1 MKKRLLAG
9 LLTICLV
16 VGLLPVSALAAD
28 PPSPNPQATPN
39 EETATVDVEYGNTN
53 RETAT
58 ITYHKSGI
66 AADPVNLIFLVDVAV
81 TGRDSHGQF
90 ETMMRGSGLS
100 YIYDYGVNSNTRL
113 ITYQNAVVDSGFLTQ
128 KENLLNAI
136 NGHSN
141 PGEGNA
147 NEPAAL
153 KKAIEAVNEAP
164 NDAPTVVFW
173 VLGDHFG
180 WKNET
185 EIEEQVK
192 ALTEALGEDD
202 ALITWQL
209 ADKPNELLT
218 QYATH
223 HGDAHTPDA
232 DIVAAHVA
240 SDPVIFRDEM
250 RADLEE
256 VVHDHYHNIN
266 YSLRLADDQ
275 TVVSAIKRGYY
286 ESESGYVDLSA
297 TPTADGKGI
306 DVHLEHV
313 CRQADIDFVLEVEL
327 NPEVYETQ
335 TVIGEGH
342 ITAPADHSNGGLHTG
357 IFDEGTLYGLTL
369 HLPEVVIDRTG
380 STMTFQT
387 GGAGG
392 TAPAAIQQLV
402 GTSVTIPD
410 GSGLTN
416 SGSSFGGWNVVS
428 GPNQGTHYNAG
439 QIIPMPSGDMTL
451 EPAWGHVEV
460 ELELGDVT
468 TPDPAGNQLAED
480 AVYQDYNN
488 KGRLSF
494 DGMITDSGVVI
505 DNDDIINVSVIDQ
518 SVTYDKIVDAKDR
531 YRVKLTSVSNAVY
544 ARHVGATEDDKVV
557 AYLVQNQ
564 SKPGKY
570 DLYIAGPGGAKAPSD
585 ISYMFSRS
593 VFDSLETADVRAL
606 DTSAVTNMD
615 NLFAFHQKLRTIDI
629 RGWNTSQVI
638 SMSGTFAVGG
648 GGVSYYSAL
657 EEVIGIEV
665 LDVSNV
671 VDMSHMFDGAGY
683 TYDTGLPKHS
693 LKDIDFS
700 KWDTSSAEDMSYMFC
715 NYGSISGSLDVSSFD
730 TSKVTNMSGMFEYP
744 YSNNFTSLTL
754 GDKFKTSKVTDMSA
768 MFNGCSG
775 LTKLDLSNF
784 NTSSVTSMSY
794 MFNNCSGLAE
804 LDLSNFDTS
813 SVMSMYYMF
822 QNCSGLT
829 SLTVGDNFD
838 TSEVTSME
846 QMFSYCSGLIDLD
859 VSKFDTSKVMNMNRM
874 FAYCS
879 GLIDLDVSKFD
890 TSKVT
895 DMGSMFQNCS
905 SLSTLNLSSFDTS
918 KVTNMDHMFYDC
930 SGLDTLDVS
939 SFDTS
944 KVTNMSYMFSGCSN
958 LSSLNLGDNFAISQV
973 KDMVYPFLR
982 CSNLETI
989 EGALKLGETNVIGS
1003 FSQFF
1008 TGLKKLKSVTF
1019 DTPAGGTS
1027 FPNLSDMQL
1036 MFSGCSSLESIDLGN
1051 WTLPNLT
1058 NTSYMFSGC
1067 SALQNLNLSWSGMR
1081 AETGSFNSG
1090 SMFGS
1095 VSTDATLEIGND
1107 TSENTQALMAKIA
1120 DAFPGSVTINGA
1132 PRSAANSINELPL
1145 PEESETETEATPA
1158 PEGKPGEGQVT
1169 DGSEDTSDT
1178 PEEPADFPEDTQPSE
1193 EGGSTEATTPPAE
1206 PVIPDEPETTPEAPE
1221 DTQPSEEGG
1230 STEGITPPAESVT
1243 PGVPETTPEAPE
1255 DIGEPEQTPAPS
1267 EESDTTPEA
1276 PQQPASPV
1284 ETEKP
1289 ETEAGS
1295 STAALLT
1302 NNSVRSVNLTSQI
1315 PLANSDVSAQANKS
1329 GSIVVHDTATPAG
1342 SSFTYRVRV
1351 KYAGDTGAQSGRIEL
1366 SFPLPEAV
1374 TQSADDTEIK
1384 VSDIEYSEGSSTGF
1398 KGGQI
1403 VVQPY
1408 LDKTDDDNPVLRG
1421 TFEGLYTG
1429 NEYEI
1434 EITCTNQA
1442 KAPGADGYTYWDAIA
1457 YTQDGAGS
1465 AVSNVYRLWNKDGGG
1480 EVTPPDPSDQHTLT
1494 YAFAGEVPPDAVLP
1508 AGGVYSLGNTVNIA
1522 AKPTSSYGYYEF
1534 SGWVRSDTQA
1544 TVKPGTSDFS
1554 MPDNDVTLTGTWKIN
1569 ETSAPKITVTYE
1581 YTSDNEAQ
1589 HVPNGAPDINPSQ
1602 EVTVGD
1608 NHTIVQILKHADHHI
1623 FGGWKPTLTIGD
1635 QVITLSDPDSDGV
1648 YTGSDNGTTYS
1659 IHTSGLLYTE
1669 QFRSASGAV
1678 TVAFKGAWRPYT
1690 GRIQFDA
1697 NGGEGT
1703 MSAMQNVTWDT
1714 KTQYLP
1720 ENQFTYPADGFTF
1733 TGWATSPSG
1742 KVVKKDKELADGLI
1756 DEDGKDV
1763 TLYAVWKRTS
1773 FEVGYDLSHVS
1784 STNTEKTV
1792 ALGGS
1797 YETILSPASGY
1808 EMKNVSIKMGGA
1820 ELASNASVYNPATGQ
1835 VNISNIS
1842 GDIIIR
1848 ATAEAKTEPPTP
1860 TKHTIT
1866 VTVTGGTASPSGSVQ
1881 VEDGKDQTI
1890 TFAPNAGYVLGSVTV
1905 DGASASLTGNSY
1917 TFTNVTSDHSISVVY
1932 QKDGGSGG
1940 GGGTVTDK
1948 YPIYVES
1955 TGNGTA
1961 ASDKQEAAKGEVV
1974 TIDTN
1979 GEVISITVLDKDGNE
1994 ISVTDRGDGSFTF
2007 KMPNS
2012 AATVKVEFEP
2022 LPDVADPNDTGVA
2035 DWLNTNDHISYLS
2048 GYPDGSFRPG
2058 NNMTRAEVA
2067 QMFYNLLLDKDV
2079 AITVSFKD
2087 VKKDSWYE
2095 TAVHTLASLG
2105 IITGIG
2111 NDQFAPERAITRAEF
2126 TAIAMRFAK
2135 LDTTG
2140 INIFSDV
2147 TENDWFYDYVVGS
2160 IQYGWIT
2167 GYEDGTFRPNHTI
2180 SRAEVTTITNR
2191 MLGRS
2196 ADESYVDNHSSEI
2209 RVFPDVTNTHWAYY
2223 QIVEATNS
2231 HDFVKT
2237 DGVEN
2242 WKDLN

>member
-90 ETMMRGSGLS
+90 ETMMRDSGLS

-266 YSLRLADDQ
+266 FSLRLADDQ
-275 TVVSAIKRGYY
+275 TVVSAIKSGHY

-369 HLPEVVIDRTG
+369 HLPEVVIDRTR

-428 GPNQGTHYNAG
+428 GSNRGTHYNAG

-460 ELELGDVT
+460 ELELGEV
-468 TPDPAGNQLAED
+468 DPPATAGNQLADD
-480 AVYQDYNN
+480 AKYQDSGN
-488 KGRLSF
+488 KGRLYF
-494 DGMITDSGVVI
+494 EGAITDGGVVI
-505 DNDDIINVSVIDQ
+505 AQKDIINVSVINQ
-518 SVTYDKIVDAKDR
+518 SVTYNKIEDTNDPD
-531 YRVKLTSVSNAVY
+531 RVKLTSVSNAVY
-544 ARHVGATEDDKVV
+544 ARHVGETENDKVV

-564 SKPGKY
+564 SQPGKY
-570 DLYIAGPGGAKAPSD
+570 DLYIAGPGGVKAPSD
-585 ISYMFSRS
+585 ISYMFSRY
-593 VFDSLETADVRAL
+593 VFASLETADVRAL

-615 NLFAFHQKLRTIDI
+615 HLFAFHKNLRTIDI
-629 RGWNTSQVI
+629 RGWDTSQVT
-638 SMSGTFAVGG
+638 SMSYTFAATSGG
-648 GGVSYYSAL
+648 GPYYSAL
-657 EEVIGIEV
+657 EEIIGIED

-671 VDMSHMFDGAGY
+671 INMSYMFYGAGY
-683 TYDTGLPKHS
+683 TASSGLPQYSFKQ
-693 LKDIDFS
+693 LDIS
-700 KWDTSSAEDMSYMFC
+700 NWKTSSAENMSYMFGLC
-715 NYGSISGSLDVSSFD
+715 AGLTELNLSNFD
-730 TSKVTNMSGMFEYP
+730 TSKVTNMSNMFY
-744 YSNNFTSLTL
+744 NCCSLT
-754 GDKFKTSKVTDMSA
+754 
-768 MFNGCSG
+768 N
-775 LTKLDLSNF
+775 LDLS
-784 NTSSVTSMSY
+784 S
-794 MFNNCSGLAE
+794 
-804 LDLSNFDTS
+804 
-813 SVMSMYYMF
+813 
-822 QNCSGLT
+822 
-829 SLTVGDNFD
+829 FD
-838 TSEVTSME
+838 TSEVTSMAN
-846 QMFSYCSGLIDLD
+846 MFYMVPTTDNSLISLTLGDNFNTSKVTNMSSMFAYCSGLSNLD
-859 VSKFDTSKVMNMNRM
+859 VSNFDTSSVTNMFKM
-874 FAYCS
+874 FYGCS

-895 DMGSMFQNCS
+895 DMGSMFYGCSSLTDLDVSKFDTSNVVGMSFMFQDCS

-939 SFDTS
+939 RFDTS

-958 LSSLNLGDNFAISQV
+958 LSSLDLGDNFAISQV

-1019 DTPAGGTS
+1019 DTPAGGAS

-1067 SALQNLNLSWSGMR
+1067 SALQTLDLSWSGMR
-1081 AETGSFNSG
+1081 AESGSFNLG
-1090 SMFGS
+1090 SMFNKVPG
-1095 VSTDATLEIGND
+1095 TAKLEIGND

-1145 PEESETETEATPA
+1145 PEESETETEAPPA

-1169 DGSEDTSDT
+1169 DGSDDTSDT
-1178 PEEPADFPEDTQPSE
+1178 SEEPADSPEDTQPSE
-1193 EGGSTEATTPPAE
+1193 EDASTEETTPPAE
-1206 PVIPDEPETTPEAPE
+1206 PVTPDEPETTPE
-1221 DTQPSEEGG
+1221 
-1230 STEGITPPAESVT
+1230 
-1243 PGVPETTPEAPE
+1243 TPEE
-1255 DIGEPEQTPAPS
+1255 VGEPEEAPDLS
-1267 EESDTTPEA
+1267 EGADATTDE
-1276 PQQPASPV
+1276 PQQPDSSA

-1289 ETEAGS
+1289 ETVTGS
-1295 STAALLT
+1295 SDAALLT
-1302 NNSVRSVNLTSQI
+1302 NNSVRSMNLSSQM
-1315 PLANSDVSAQANKS
+1315 PLATSDVSAQANKS
-1329 GSIVVHDTATPAG
+1329 GSIVVHDTATPVG
-1342 SSFTYRVRV
+1342 TSFTYRVRV
-1351 KYAGDTGAQSGRIEL
+1351 KYVGDTGAQSGRIEL

-1403 VVQPY
+1403 VKQPY
-1408 LDKTDDDNPVLRG
+1408 LDESDPANPVLCG

-1434 EITCTNQA
+1434 TITCTNQT
-1442 KAPGADGYTYWDAIA
+1442 KAAEADGYTYWDAIA

-1508 AGGVYSLGNTVNIA
+1508 QGGVYSAGKSLNIA
-1522 AKPTSSYGYYEF
+1522 EAPTSAYKYYEF
-1534 SGWVRSDTQA
+1534 SGWVRSDTQE
-1544 TVKPGTSDFS
+1544 TVAPGTSGFP
-1554 MPDNDVTLTGTWKIN
+1554 MPDKDVTLTGTWKIN
-1569 ETSAPKITVTYE
+1569 ETSAPKITVTYK
-1581 YTSDNEAQ
+1581 YTNDNDVQ

-1608 NHTIVQILKHADHHI
+1608 NHTIVQILEHADHHI

-1635 QVITLSDPDSDGV
+1635 QVITLSDPDGDGV

-1669 QFRSASGAV
+1669 QFRNASGAV
-1678 TVAFKGAWRPYT
+1678 TVAFEGAWRPYT

-1742 KVVKKDKELADGLI
+1742 KVVKKDKELADSLI
-1756 DEDGKDV
+1756 DEDGKTV

-1784 STNTEKTV
+1784 SKNTEKTV

-1797 YETILSPASGY
+1797 YETILSPDSGY

-1820 ELASNASVYNPATGQ
+1820 ELASNASIYNPATGQ

-2035 DWLNTNDHISYLS
+2035 DWLNTNDHVSYLS
-2048 GYPDGSFRPG
+2048 GYPDGSFKPG

-2126 TAIAMRFAK
+2126 TAIAMRFAT

-2191 MLGRS
+2191 MLGRA

-2231 HDFVKT
+2231 HDFVKI